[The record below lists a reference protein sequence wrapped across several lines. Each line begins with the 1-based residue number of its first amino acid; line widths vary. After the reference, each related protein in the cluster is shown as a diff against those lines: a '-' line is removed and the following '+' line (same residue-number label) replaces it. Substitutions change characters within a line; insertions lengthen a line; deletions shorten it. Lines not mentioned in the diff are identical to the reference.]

1 MDISRTFPQN
11 KNINR
16 THLELVLKNLT
27 LYFNGVGYTQGM
39 NFVVGF
45 LLLCGFSTKETYFM
59 FVHLSFNKNFLFIR
73 NFSEG
78 FKNVLFMIKMFE
90 SYMETHDK
98 LK

>member
-1 MDISRTFPQN
+1 
-11 KNINR
+11 
-16 THLELVLKNLT
+16 
-27 LYFNGVGYTQGM
+27 
-39 NFVVGF
+39 
-45 LLLCGFSTKETYFM
+45 
-59 FVHLSFNKNFLFIR
+59 LFIR